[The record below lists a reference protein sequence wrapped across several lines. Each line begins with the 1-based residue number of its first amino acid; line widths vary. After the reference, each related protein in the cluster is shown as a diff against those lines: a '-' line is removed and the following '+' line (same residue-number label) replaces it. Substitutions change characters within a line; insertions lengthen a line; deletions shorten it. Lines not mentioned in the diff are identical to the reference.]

1 MHILRSSCEETPLLL
16 LPPCQPT
23 PRTTFAT
30 QGFVQL
36 AGVLTASECADLAD
50 LATPREP
57 IAQSAMGHSGGTRCL
72 LARPW
77 CAALAQRLRA
87 HPALSALLPP
97 QAVAVQC
104 TYFEKT
110 TERNWLVP
118 LHQDL
123 SIPVAAR
130 VSSPALHG
138 WAEKEGE
145 LFVQPPPEVLAELVA
160 VRLHLD
166 PCDAEDGALRVV
178 PGSHRQGVLLPVRAR
193 ALRDGVGEVAC
204 RAAVGAALVMR
215 PLLLHA
221 SSKSTGSR
229 RRRVL
234 HFVFGPASL
243 PLGLRWARTA

>member
-1 MHILRSSCEETPLLL
+1 MHIPSSSFKETPLSPPHQSTPCTPFADQGFAL
-16 LPPCQPT
+16 LP
-23 PRTTFAT
+23 
-30 QGFVQL
+30 GL
-36 AGVLTASECADLAD
+36 LTASECADLLE

-57 IAQSAMGHSGGTRCL
+57 VMGATTGHSGGTRCL
-72 LARPW
+72 LTHPW
-77 CAALAQRLRA
+77 CAQLAQRLRA
-87 HPALSALLPP
+87 HPTLLALLPK
-97 QAVAVQC
+97 QATAVQC

-130 VSSPALHG
+130 VDSPALHG
-138 WAEKEGE
+138 WTEKEGE
-145 LFVQPPPEVLAELVA
+145 LFVHPPPEVLAELVA

-166 PCDAEDGALRVV
+166 PCEAEDGALRVV
-178 PGSHRQGVLLPVRAR
+178 PGSHRQGVLPPERAR
-193 ALRDGVGEVAC
+193 ALRDGMGEVVC

-221 SSKSTGSR
+221 SSKSTGNS

-243 PLGLRWARTA
+243 PLGLRWMRMA